1 MRLDQYLVAH
11 KLVDSRHHAVE
22 LIKIGEVQVN
32 DAIVK
37 KPAHTVKPD
46 EKVVLTGTLRY
57 VSRAGYKLEA
67 AISTFGIDFKGKIV
81 LDAGASTGGFT
92 DCALKFGA
100 QKVYAVDV
108 GIHQLRSVL
117 RDDPR
122 VVVREHTDIR
132 ELILQ
137 EKVDVLIVDLSFI
150 SLTKVIQVFP
160 HFLKVNGK
168 VVLLIKPQ
176 FEVGKENIGKG
187 GIVKDKKAIE
197 AALLRVYETMQ
208 ANGFR
213 RQEGFIESPLKGGDG
228 NTEYLGYFIKSA

>member
-1 MRLDQYLVAH
+1 MRLDQYLVTQ
-11 KLVDSRHHAVE
+11 KLVESRHQATE
-22 LIKIGEVQVN
+22 LIKMGEVQINGAV
-32 DAIVK
+32 VK
-37 KPAHTVKPD
+37 KPARIIKPE

-67 AISTFGIDFKGKIV
+67 ALSAFEINLENKIV
-81 LDAGASTGGFT
+81 LDVGASTGGFT
-92 DCALKFGA
+92 DCALQHGA

-137 EKVDVLIVDLSFI
+137 EKVDVLVVDLSFI
-150 SLTKVIQVFP
+150 SLTKVLHMFP
-160 HFLKVNGK
+160 HFLKTQGEVI
-168 VVLLIKPQ
+168 LLVKPQ

-187 GIVKDKKAIE
+187 GIVKDRKAIE
-197 AALLRVYETMQ
+197 AALLRVYESMQ
-208 ANGFR
+208 MQGFEMKG
-213 RQEGFIESPLKGGDG
+213 QFIESPLKGGDG
-228 NTEYLGYFIKSA
+228 NTEYLGYFVKSA

>member
-1 MRLDQYLVAH
+1 MRLDQYLVTQ
-11 KLVDSRHHAVE
+11 KLVESRHQATE
-22 LIKIGEVQVN
+22 LIKMGEVQINGAV
-32 DAIVK
+32 VK
-37 KPAHTVKPD
+37 KPAHIIKPE

-67 AISTFGIDFKGKIV
+67 ALLAFEINLENKIV
-81 LDAGASTGGFT
+81 LDVGASTGGFT
-92 DCALKFGA
+92 DCALQHGA

-137 EKVDVLIVDLSFI
+137 EKVDVLVVDLSFI
-150 SLTKVIQVFP
+150 SLTKVLHMFP
-160 HFLKVNGK
+160 HFLKTQGEVI
-168 VVLLIKPQ
+168 LLVKPQ

-187 GIVKDKKAIE
+187 GIVKDRKAIE
-197 AALLRVYETMQ
+197 AALLRVYESMQ
-208 ANGFR
+208 MQGFEMKG
-213 RQEGFIESPLKGGDG
+213 QFIESPLKGGDG
-228 NTEYLGYFIKSA
+228 NTEYLGYFVKSA